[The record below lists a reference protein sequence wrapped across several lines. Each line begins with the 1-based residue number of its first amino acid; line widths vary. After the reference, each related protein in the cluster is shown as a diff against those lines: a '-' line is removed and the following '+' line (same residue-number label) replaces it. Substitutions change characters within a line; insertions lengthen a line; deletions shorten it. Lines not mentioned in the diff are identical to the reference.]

1 MQRRE
6 FLKIVG
12 LATVC
17 SALAPAV
24 VYANSKCTENDY
36 TEEGIVSHSCYY
48 NNVPH
53 SHTLL
58 IPYVHLMQ
66 PPEDGVKL
74 KTSSSWYGGHDHPVF
89 LSKAHLIAIAEGQP
103 VQVQEHRVRE
113 HVFTIHLPGGI
124 NKLLSNLS

>member
-1 MQRRE
+1 MKRRE
-6 FLKIVG
+6 FLKVAG
-12 LATVC
+12 LTTMYF
-17 SALAPAV
+17 ALAPAHA
-24 VYANSKCTENDY
+24 YANDKCTENELSQ
-36 TEEGIVSHSCYY
+36 TGIISHSCYY

-58 IPYVHLMQ
+58 VPYVYLMR
-66 PPEDGVKL
+66 PPEEGVEL

-89 LSKAHLIAIAEGQP
+89 LSKAHLIAIAEGRP

-124 NKLLSNLS
+124 HKLLNAQA